1 MCATERAPARVPM
14 QSDLLR
20 TTMVV
25 MSYSALSGVLASH
38 HGWLSASVMHID
50 SYASLSVRH
59 LPAAK
64 ETSGR
69 AEEEYWEDCLA
80 FAIAIILFGSGTNGL
95 VTEM

>member
-1 MCATERAPARVPM
+1 M
-14 QSDLLR
+14 QSALLR
-20 TTMVV
+20 TTTAE
-25 MSYSALSGVLASH
+25 MSWGAPSAAVASQNRP
-38 HGWLSASVMHID
+38 LSARVMHID
-50 SYASLSVRH
+50 SYAPLSVRH
-59 LPAAK
+59 LSAAK